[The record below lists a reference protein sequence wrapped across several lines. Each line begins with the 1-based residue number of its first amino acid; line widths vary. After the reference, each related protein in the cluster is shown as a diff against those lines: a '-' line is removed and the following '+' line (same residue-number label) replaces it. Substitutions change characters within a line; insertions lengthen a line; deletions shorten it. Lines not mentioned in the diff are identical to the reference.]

1 MGNGTLAKF
10 GLENSLVFKADL
22 RSEKYELFPSKNFSF
37 SRTFQSTTTEKVH
50 CVLGN
55 F

>member
-22 RSEKYELFPSKNFSF
+22 RTEKYELFPSKK
-37 SRTFQSTTTEKVH
+37 FQFQPNISKHNHRESP
-50 CVLGN
+50 L
-55 F
+55 